1 MTLTWD
7 LFVALSFVIMAIYG
21 FLLGRSRVFSI
32 LIHTYVGYVV
42 AFELGDIAYQYL
54 SKVTQLSHSIS
65 VTMFGAK
72 VFVFAFIVFILT
84 LNSELMGV
92 RDDTSASKIWTVLY
106 GVLAAGLI
114 LSSVFAFMGN
124 AEMTNL
130 FATSTL
136 AAKVYEFRIVWLIG
150 PIVTV
155 LSANIVGRFRK
166 R

>member
-7 LFVALSFVIMAIYG
+7 LFIALSFVIMAVYG
-21 FLLGRSRVFSI
+21 FLLGRGRVFNI
-32 LIHTYVGYVV
+32 LINAYVGYVV
-42 AFELGDIAYQYL
+42 AFELGDIAFQYL
-54 SKVTQLSHSIS
+54 SRVTQLSHSIS

-72 VFVFAFIVFILT
+72 VFVFAFVIFILT
-84 LNSELMGV
+84 LNSELLGI
-92 RDDTSASKIWTVLY
+92 RDDGSSSKFWTVLY

-124 AEMTNL
+124 AEMSNL
-130 FATSTL
+130 FASSTL
-136 AAKVYEFRIVWLIG
+136 ASKVYDLRIVWLVG

-155 LSANIVGRFRK
+155 LAANIAGRFGK